1 MTFERR
7 LQRYLRGSAAH
18 GREPVS
24 AGPFTA
30 YFDGTDPL
38 RYFNYAI
45 PDEGTAPTAEDAAAL
60 ARVFAERDRM
70 PRLEYVEDDAPGL
83 APALET
89 AGYTREATLDLMTCT
104 PATLREPPRP
114 EKLNFE
120 RAEPGG
126 PPQLGRRLRRVQ
138 AAAFDHEGPDAPL
151 RYPGILATVDGEEA
165 AAGVFTAPAD
175 GLSELAG
182 IGTVPAFRRR
192 GIAAALT
199 AALAAEAF
207 ARGVELAFLTP
218 GDDDTRRVYERA
230 GFEATSTVLAYAR
243 GS

>member
-38 RYFNYAI
+38 SYFDYAI
-45 PDEGTAPTAEDAAAL
+45 PDEETAPTAED
-60 ARVFAERDRM
+60 
-70 PRLEYVEDDAPGL
+70 
-83 APALET
+83 
-89 AGYTREATLDLMTCT
+89 
-104 PATLREPPRP
+104 
-114 EKLNFE
+114 
-120 RAEPGG
+120 
-126 PPQLGRRLRRVQ
+126 
-138 AAAFDHEGPDAPL
+138 
-151 RYPGILATVDGEEA
+151 A